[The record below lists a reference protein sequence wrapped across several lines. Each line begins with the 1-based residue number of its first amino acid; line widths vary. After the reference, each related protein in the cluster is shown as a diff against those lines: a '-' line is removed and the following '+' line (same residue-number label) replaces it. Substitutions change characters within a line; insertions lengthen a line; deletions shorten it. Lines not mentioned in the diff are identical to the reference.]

1 MNAKEIL
8 AKIKAVFDGSP
19 VAAPVFDAP
28 PVETPATQQTI
39 SAYLVDGSGPVYVNN
54 SDDGIPDIDSNDMVY
69 SDAALTSPYPDGT
82 YNVTGTSFGFTVAG
96 GVVTAVNDVAGT
108 GPGAPVDPA
117 TLAKPVVP
125 TPPAA
130 GPHQPPITLS
140 AEEVQAMYA
149 KFKTENIDPVSA
161 ALASAVMAMEAA
173 NKKIE
178 AQDKVIA
185 KYDEVIKGMFEFMEA
200 LAKEPTATPVTVP
213 PQKKEKFDKAAKN
226 EEKFEKYAKVLKEAR
241 EAKNAVATT

>member
-8 AKIKAVFDGSP
+8 AKIKAVFD
-19 VAAPVFDAP
+19 AP
-28 PVETPATQQTI
+28 PVPETPATQQTI

-125 TPPAA
+125 PP
-130 GPHQPPITLS
+130 PLCCW
-140 AEEVQAMYA
+140 
-149 KFKTENIDPVSA
+149 
-161 ALASAVMAMEAA
+161 ASS
-173 NKKIE
+173 
-178 AQDKVIA
+178 
-185 KYDEVIKGMFEFMEA
+185 
-200 LAKEPTATPVTVP
+200 TSC
-213 PQKKEKFDKAAKN
+213 
-226 EEKFEKYAKVLKEAR
+226 
-241 EAKNAVATT
+241 NAFG

>member
-1 MNAKEIL
+1 MTAREIL
-8 AKIKAVFDGSP
+8 AKIKA
-19 VAAPVFDAP
+19 VFDAP

-54 SDDGIPDIDSNDMVY
+54 SDDGIADIDSNDMVY

-125 TPPAA
+125 PPPAA
-130 GPHQPPITLS
+130 GPPQPPVTLS

-161 ALASAVMAMEAA
+161 ALASAVTAMESA

-185 KYDEVIKGMFEFMEA
+185 KYDEVIKGVFEFMEA

-241 EAKNAVATT
+241 EAKNGASVTT

>member
-1 MNAKEIL
+1 MNAKDIL
-8 AKIKAVFDGSP
+8 AKIKA
-19 VAAPVFDAP
+19 VFDAP

-82 YNVTGTSFGFTVAG
+82 YNVTGTTFGFTVAG

-117 TLAKPVVP
+117 TLAKPA
-125 TPPAA
+125 TPATPATPA
-130 GPHQPPITLS
+130 IPAPPVTLS

-149 KFKTENIDPVSA
+149 KFKTENIDPVQA
-161 ALASAVMAMEAA
+161 ALASAVTAIEAA

-185 KYDEVIKGMFEFMEA
+185 KYDEVIKGVFEFMEA

-241 EAKNAVATT
+241 EAKNGAAVTT

>member
-1 MNAKEIL
+1 MTAREIL
-8 AKIKAVFDGSP
+8 AKIKA
-19 VAAPVFDAP
+19 VFDAP

-54 SDDGIPDIDSNDMVY
+54 SDDGIADIDSNDMVY

-125 TPPAA
+125 PPPAA
-130 GPHQPPITLS
+130 GPPQPPITLS
-140 AEEVQAMYA
+140 AEEVQSMYA

-161 ALASAVMAMEAA
+161 ALASAVTAMESA

-185 KYDEVIKGMFEFMEA
+185 KYDEVIKGVFEFMEA

-241 EAKNAVATT
+241 EAKNGASVTT